1 MQSLLFCT
9 SPSCLSQSNLNPK
22 IRIALVIILSTAL
35 ATTGCSAQWMNV
47 ALADLPALTQ
57 MALNIAT
64 LVTTLQSGK
73 QVDPADITAVQNIS
87 AEASRDLSLLQS
99 LYNEYK
105 ANPNASTL
113 QKIQSTIADISQSLP
128 LLLQSAHIS
137 DPVTAARVSAGVNLI
152 LTTVSSFAALMPQA
166 NPTTSQTVA
175 GVKIAIPNAKELK
188 SQWNQEVCGGMASAG
203 TPTMNACVVR

>member
-1 MQSLLFCT
+1 M
-9 SPSCLSQSNLNPK
+9 
-22 IRIALVIILSTAL
+22 
-35 ATTGCSAQWMNV
+35 TGCSAQWMSV

-73 QVDPADITAVQNIS
+73 QIDPAEVTAVQNIS

-113 QKIQSTIADISQSLP
+113 QKIQSTIGDINQSLP
-128 LLLQSAHIS
+128 
-137 DPVTAARVSAGVNLI
+137 
-152 LTTVSSFAALMPQA
+152 ALP
-166 NPTTSQTVA
+166 
-175 GVKIAIPNAKELK
+175 L
-188 SQWNQEVCGGMASAG
+188 
-203 TPTMNACVVR
+203 

>member
-1 MQSLLFCT
+1 MQSLFCT
-9 SPSCLSQSNLNPK
+9 SHSCIPQSNLNPK
-22 IRIALVIILSTAL
+22 MRFTLVITLSIAL
-35 ATTGCSAQWMNV
+35 ATAGCSSQWMTV

-73 QVDPADITAVQNIS
+73 QIDPAEITAVQNIS

-113 QKIQSTIADISQSLP
+113 QKIQSTIANINQNLP
-128 LLLQSAHIS
+128 ALLQSAHIS

-152 LTTVSSFAALMPQA
+152 LTTISSFAALMPQA
-166 NPTTSQTVA
+166 NPATSQTIA
-175 GVKIAIPNAKELK
+175 GVKIAIPNAKQLK
-188 SQWNQEVCGGMASAG
+188 AQWNQEVCGGVANAA
-203 TPTMNACVVR
+203 TTAMNACVVR

>member
-1 MQSLLFCT
+1 MQSLSCM
-9 SPSCLSQSNLNPK
+9 SQSCLPQSNLNPK
-22 IRIALVIILSTAL
+22 IRFTLVAVLSIAL
-35 ATTGCSAQWMNV
+35 ATTGCSAQWMSV

-73 QVDPADITAVQNIS
+73 QIDPAEITAVQNIS

-99 LYNEYK
+99 LYNEYR

-113 QKIQSTIADISQSLP
+113 QKIQSTIANINQGLP
-128 LLLQSAHIS
+128 VLLQSAHIS

-188 SQWNQEVCGGMASAG
+188 AQWNQEVCGGMANAA
-203 TPTMNACVVR
+203 TPAMNACVVR

>member
-1 MQSLLFCT
+1 MQS
-9 SPSCLSQSNLNPK
+9 SSCMSHSCVSQSNINSR
-22 IRIALVIILSTAL
+22 IRFTLVAVLSIAL

-57 MALNIAT
+57 MALNIST

-73 QVDPADITAVQNIS
+73 QIDPAEVTAVQNIS

-113 QKIQSTIADISQSLP
+113 QKIQSTIGDINQSLP
-128 LLLQSAHIS
+128 SLLQSVHIS

-152 LTTVSSFAALMPQA
+152 LNTVSSFAALMPQP
-166 NPTTSQTVA
+166 NPTTSQTIA

-188 SQWNQEVCGGMASAG
+188 AQWNQEVCGGLANAV
-203 TPTMNACVVR
+203 TPGMNACVVR

>member
-1 MQSLLFCT
+1 MQSSFCM
-9 SPSCLSQSNLNPK
+9 SQSCLPQSNLNPK
-22 IRIALVIILSTAL
+22 IRFTLVIALSIML
-35 ATTGCSAQWMNV
+35 ATTGCSSQWMSV

-73 QVDPADITAVQNIS
+73 QIDPAEITAVQNIS
-87 AEASRDLSLLQS
+87 AEASRDLSLLKS

-105 ANPNASTL
+105 ANPSATTL
-113 QKIQSTIADISQSLP
+113 QKIQSTIANINQNLP
-128 LLLQSAHIS
+128 VLLQSAHIS

-188 SQWNQEVCGGMASAG
+188 SQWNQEVCGGLANTA
-203 TPTMNACVVR
+203 TPAMNACVVR